1 MKLFLI
7 LGNQLFPVS
16 NFEEFRNDHIFYMA
30 EDHELCSYEKHHKL
44 KILLFLSSMRSH
56 ADQLKKKKFKLEYS
70 KIDSND
76 FKKDYLEKIKKFIKS
91 KRIKE
96 ITSFEVEDKFFEK
109 KIESFIKKNDLI
121 WNKIKSPMFLNSRA
135 EFNDY
140 LSKNKKP
147 FMSTFYKTTR
157 QKLNI
162 LMKNDGNPEGGK
174 WSFDEDNRKKLP
186 QDTKI
191 PKFPNITE
199 TKHTKNL
206 KPIIEKIFKDHP
218 GNTQNFWFATEY
230 NDVVKLLN
238 FFLKEKSNLFGD
250 YEDAVSQKNNILF
263 HSALSPYIN
272 LGLITPEFIVSKTLQ
287 FHKKNKI
294 RLNSLE
300 GYVRQVI
307 GWREFMRGIYQ
318 NYSDEME
325 KKNFF
330 KHNRKMKNSWY
341 EGTTG
346 LPPLDYAIKN
356 ALKHGWSHH
365 IERLMILSNIMNLCE
380 LKPKIV
386 YKWFMEMYVD
396 SSDWV
401 MVPNVYGMGL
411 YSDGGI
417 FATKPYICGSSYFMK
432 MMDFKKGDWCNTMD
446 GLYWRFINRNR
457 SFFLKNPRLSMMV
470 RIFENNLSF
479 EKSDFC
485 NKSFKNIYFIFNDNG
500 NRKIKLDDKILN
512 FKKSLVNNQ
521 IEILRNKSINCKMID
536 INSLK
541 DMNENLLALYPTVGE
556 NLDYINS
563 NRLKNI
569 SFLYRKIDQYSWKY
583 CNKGF
588 FSFKNYI
595 PKIINEFI

>member
-7 LGNQLFPVS
+7 LGNQLFPIN
-16 NFEEFRNDHIFYMA
+16 NFEEFKNDHIFYMA
-30 EDHELCSYEKHHKL
+30 EDYELCSYEKHHKL

-56 ADQLKKKKFKLEYS
+56 ADQLKKKKFKLEYK

-76 FKKDYLEKIKKFIKS
+76 FKKDYLEKLKKFIKT

-96 ITSFEVEDKFFEK
+96 ITSFEIEDKFFEK

-318 NYSDEME
+318 KYSDEME
-325 KKNFF
+325 KKNYF

-386 YKWFMEMYVD
+386 YKWFMEMFVD

-411 YSDGGI
+411 YSEGGI

-470 RIFENNLSF
+470 RIFDKM
-479 EKSDFC
+479 KSDRKKLILSEAEKFI
-485 NKSFKNIYFIFNDNG
+485 NKNTYG
-500 NRKIKLDDKILN
+500 N
-512 FKKSLVNNQ
+512 
-521 IEILRNKSINCKMID
+521 
-536 INSLK
+536 
-541 DMNENLLALYPTVGE
+541 
-556 NLDYINS
+556 
-563 NRLKNI
+563 
-569 SFLYRKIDQYSWKY
+569 
-583 CNKGF
+583 
-588 FSFKNYI
+588 
-595 PKIINEFI
+595 

>member
-1 MKLFLI
+1 MKLFFI
-7 LGNQLFPVS
+7 LGNQLFPPKYLDR
-16 NFEEFRNDHIFYMA
+16 FKNDHLFFMS
-30 EDHELCSYEKHHKL
+30 EDYELCTYEKHHKL
-44 KILLFLSSMRSH
+44 KILLFLSAMRSYS
-56 ADQLKKKKFKLEYS
+56 DNLKKNKFKFEYT
-70 KIDSND
+70 KIDSSD
-76 FKKDYLEKIKKFIKS
+76 FKKNYLDKIKKIINS
-91 KRIKE
+91 KKIKE

-109 KIESFIKKNDLI
+109 KVQSFVKKNNLV
-121 WNKIKSPMFLNSRA
+121 WNKIKSPMFLNSRE

-140 LSKNKKP
+140 LSKNKRP
-147 FMSTFYKTTR
+147 FMATFYKSTR

-162 LMKNDGNPEGGK
+162 LMKKDGNPEGGK

-186 QDTKI
+186 KNTKV
-191 PKFPNITE
+191 PKFPNINE

-206 KPIIEKIFKDHP
+206 KPIIEKMFKDHP
-218 GNTQNFWFATEY
+218 GSTQNFWFATEY

-250 YEDAVSQKNNILF
+250 YEDAVDQGNNILF

-272 LGLITPEFIVSKTLQ
+272 LGLITPEFIISKTLE

-307 GWREFMRGIYQ
+307 GWREFMRGVYQ
-318 NYSDEME
+318 KYSDEME
-325 KKNFF
+325 TKNFF
-330 KHNRKMKNSWY
+330 KQNRKMKHSWY

-346 LPPLDYAIKN
+346 LPPLDHAIKN
-356 ALKHGWSHH
+356 ALKYGWSHH

-380 LKPKIV
+380 LNPKIV
-386 YKWFMEMYVD
+386 YKWFMEMFVD

-411 YSDGGI
+411 FSDGGI

-470 RIFENNLSF
+470 RIFDKMKPERKKLILSEA
-479 EKSDFC
+479 EKFI
-485 NKSFKNIYFIFNDNG
+485 NKNTYG
-500 NRKIKLDDKILN
+500 N
-512 FKKSLVNNQ
+512 
-521 IEILRNKSINCKMID
+521 
-536 INSLK
+536 
-541 DMNENLLALYPTVGE
+541 
-556 NLDYINS
+556 
-563 NRLKNI
+563 
-569 SFLYRKIDQYSWKY
+569 
-583 CNKGF
+583 
-588 FSFKNYI
+588 
-595 PKIINEFI
+595 